1 MLRRHLLEETDL
13 TRCPLRAILLGTLAV
28 AGCSLGPRFEASLPQ
43 VRDVPVVANL
53 APSQALARGRS
64 FLGARQ
70 YGLAIELFK
79 SARRDPALRT
89 ESLNG
94 LAVAYDAL
102 GRRDIAERYFEES
115 LASQPADERTRR
127 NLARFYAATGQL
139 DKKRA
144 ILSDTPVIAMAEP
157 QAPRSDALEQA
168 AQNDSSVT
176 TVQKAMAIERQSPL
190 APLLSPMVVR
200 AGLPTQSAP
209 SDHARARSSETKDVL
224 ECLLDRAASAVD
236 APAGMRMFRLNIG
249 EVFITAEP
257 SGTTCR
263 AESTENE
270 TLAAPYTSNGEYLGR
285 VAAYL
290 DRLNRE
296 AAAEE
301 IALLWVATFW
311 PQRGA

>member
-1 MLRRHLLEETDL
+1 M
-13 TRCPLRAILLGTLAV
+13 TRFALRAILLGTLAV

-53 APSQALARGRS
+53 APSEALARGRS

-79 SARRDPALRT
+79 SASRDPALQT

-94 LAVAYDAL
+94 LAVAYDAI
-102 GRRDIAERYFEES
+102 GRRDIAERYFEEA

-127 NLARFYAATGQL
+127 NLARFYATTGQQ
-139 DKKRA
+139 DKERA
-144 ILSDTPVIAMAEP
+144 ILSDTPVFAMAEP
-157 QAPRSDALEQA
+157 DAPGSDALKQA
-168 AQNDSSVT
+168 AQNSSSVT

-209 SDHARARSSETKDVL
+209 SHRARARSPETEDVV
-224 ECLLDRAASAVD
+224 ECLLDHAANAVD
-236 APAGMRMFRLNIG
+236 EPAGMRMFRLNIG

-257 SGTTCR
+257 FGTTCR
-263 AESTENE
+263 SETAENE
-270 TLAAPYTSNGEYLGR
+270 TLAAPDISNGEYLGR

-290 DRLNRE
+290 DRLNRQ
-296 AAAEE
+296 AAGEE
-301 IALLWVATFW
+301 IALFWVATFW
-311 PQRGA
+311 PHRGA